1 MYARLVKGQFK
12 PGYFDF
18 ATRMLENEVIPL
30 LKKQHGFRDEIT
42 FFNEDMK
49 EGYAISFWDE
59 KTDLDKYEREV
70 YPKVREKMAEAFE
83 NPPVS
88 TDFEVSNSTWYKI
101 HTA

>member
-1 MYARLVKGQFK
+1 
-12 PGYFDF
+12 
-18 ATRMLENEVIPL
+18 MLENEVIPL

-42 FFNEDMK
+42 FINEDMK

-59 KTDLDKYEREV
+59 KIDLEKYEREV